1 MDFILVQFL
10 TGLASASSLF
20 LVAAGLSIIFG
31 VTRILN
37 FAHGSLFMLGAY
49 LAFTLIEAFGGGAL
63 GFWGGFAAAALVVGL
78 AGAALEMALLRRIY
92 AAPELFQLLAT
103 FGVALIVQDAVLW
116 LWGPED
122 LLGPRPPGL
131 AGSVDVMGHAFPEYE
146 LMLIA
151 LGPAV
156 LGLLWLVLYRTR
168 FGVLVR
174 AATLDR
180 DMVEALG
187 VNQAWLFTGVFAL
200 GSVLAGLGGAL
211 ELPRSAA
218 HAAMDVEIIVEA
230 FVVVVVGGM
239 GSIAGAF
246 LAAVLI
252 AELHAF
258 GIVLFPNV
266 TLVLVF
272 LVMAIV
278 LIFRPQ
284 GLLGRPEARLGEG
297 GIAERVPVLPP
308 RRAIEPAWVAVGALL
323 CLAPALLG
331 EYYLAVL
338 AEIMIFALFAA
349 SLHMLTGI
357 GGLISFGH
365 AAYFGLGAYTAAL
378 LVNHFAWP
386 MVAALAAAPA
396 AAAVGGLVLG
406 WFCVRLSGVY
416 LAMLTLAFAQILFAV
431 AFQWYPIT
439 GGDNGILGV
448 WPAGWVSGAGRFYYL
463 TLVLVGIALL
473 LLRRTIYAP
482 FGYALRAGRDS
493 ELRAEA
499 VGIDVRRQRWLAFV
513 LAGGFAGLAGGLY
526 AFLKGSVFPD
536 ALGIPISID
545 ALVMLLLGG
554 VNAINGPLVGALGY
568 KALQIF
574 IASETDYWR
583 FFLGLIIVALVLAFP
598 QGIGG
603 FLASRIEG
611 RHVKPGKEG

>member
-1 MDFILVQFL
+1 M
-10 TGLASASSLF
+10 
-20 LVAAGLSIIFG
+20 
-31 VTRILN
+31 
-37 FAHGSLFMLGAY
+37 
-49 LAFTLIEAFGGGAL
+49 
-63 GFWGGFAAAALVVGL
+63 
-78 AGAALEMALLRRIY
+78 
-92 AAPELFQLLAT
+92 
-103 FGVALIVQDAVLW
+103 
-116 LWGPED
+116 
-122 LLGPRPPGL
+122 
-131 AGSVDVMGHAFPEYE
+131 
-146 LMLIA
+146 
-151 LGPAV
+151 
-156 LGLLWLVLYRTR
+156 
-168 FGVLVR
+168 
-174 AATLDR
+174 
-180 DMVEALG
+180 
-187 VNQAWLFTGVFAL
+187 
-200 GSVLAGLGGAL
+200 LAGLGGAL